1 MLGRSRVNGERD
13 RAKARVLLEREE
25 RNKVGKEQ
33 GPAEAREGKRDQ
45 PESQEREGSVA
56 SRDEEQGREEGL
68 KRSQTNGDGR
78 SDPSLPPNSDM
89 QVKSSPFISPSPP
102 QLVLPS
108 VGADSNPRT
117 QSDAATDSG
126 QAGIPAHTGP
136 FREPKKAY
144 PGPPG

>member
-1 MLGRSRVNGERD
+1 MPRRSCVNGERD
-13 RAKARVLLEREE
+13 RARARVLLEREE
-25 RNKVGKEQ
+25 RNKGGKEKET
-33 GPAEAREGKRDQ
+33 AEAREGERDQ
-45 PESQEREGSVA
+45 AESKESEGFVA

-68 KRSQTNGDGR
+68 KQSQTNDDGR
-78 SDPSLPPNSDM
+78 SDLSLLPDSDI

-126 QAGIPAHTGP
+126 QAGILAHTGP
-136 FREPKKAY
+136 FREP
-144 PGPPG
+144 